1 MRWYHWVLTVLMLGT
16 VYKIWF
22 AKASLV
28 ADRSYEITYR
38 EIREIS
44 GLVTSI
50 RNKGSLWVHNDGTRT
65 LRLYLLSSDGI
76 LERRFRFKEYRTED
90 FEDIAIQADGD
101 KSYLYV
107 GDIGDNSGRRKA
119 VRILRVEEPGL
130 TDSISDIR
138 VDSMFLSYPDGGRDA
153 EAMLVDPLT
162 RQLYIISKR
171 EDLPHVY
178 KSGLDFNRSD
188 TVQMHLVTRLK
199 LPGAGV
205 LRWVTAAD
213 ISPDGMQVLVRAYGN
228 VFYWKRKPGELLE
241 EMFRREPRTLSHTSE
256 LQGEAIGFS
265 RNGQGFYT
273 AGEGR
278 TPALNFNRIRK

>member
-1 MRWYHWVLTVLMLGT
+1 MRWYHWVLTVLMLGA

-22 AKASLV
+22 ANASLV

-76 LERRFRFKEYRTED
+76 LQRRFRFKEFRTED
-90 FEDIAIQADGD
+90 FEDIAIQADG
-101 KSYLYV
+101 KESYLYV

-119 VRILRVEEPGL
+119 VRILRVAEPRL

-153 EAMLVDPLT
+153 EALLVDPLT
-162 RQLYIISKR
+162 RQLYIITKR
-171 EDLPHVY
+171 EDRPHVY
-178 KSGLDFNRSD
+178 KTRLDFRRQD
-188 TVQMHLVTRLK
+188 TVSMDLVAKLN
-199 LPGAGV
+199 LPGAGL

-213 ISPDGMQVLVRAYGN
+213 ISADGREVLVRSYGN
-228 VFYWKRKPGELLE
+228 VFYWQRKPGELLE
-241 EMFRREPRTLSHTSE
+241 DMFKREPRTLPHTSE

-278 TPALNFNRIRK
+278 TPSLNYNRIRR